1 MENLI
6 RELNV
11 AVAEDERRRPDEG
24 PVNEEWLEGT
34 NVLVPQTDASRRKAV
49 IESHHAK
56 QKRRRPK
63 RRTLDTPLQDVL
75 SSPTVSA
82 SASCRHKQE
91 VSEMRNTKGR
101 SAVPLPIPVLPPA
114 SRRRCTSSRRSP
126 SPSTSLY
133 SSSPGGASMMS
144 TTVTSSAAGSLS
156 SEPFLLSSDS
166 EVDSEEEVDWLE
178 SFSIVSSPDEL
189 QDSSDG
195 FADTLLDDG
204 LDNRNWFEKS
214 KDDAESG
221 RPGVSTGEEIQLSK
235 KQLKKFGKGNGA
247 FSYPD
252 FITNP
257 KQQLTENPPKYK
269 RCQLRIDSAHR
280 ATAKNLDQDS
290 PVSEILIS
298 GRSRCGRT
306 YMDDIVVVEILKEPG
321 HKKDLQKQDGSA
333 NTNLAVT
340 EGLAYGQVV
349 GLLERIRYP
358 EVDHPVLYCTL
369 DDMEG
374 HLMRPLCKTVPKI
387 HVMNDTVRNQ
397 HKDLLKTRIE
407 IKTITP
413 NGDIEHRGF
422 QDVRPSERELYVFK
436 VAILNWRQK
445 SLYPLGAVLDCH
457 MSGRD
462 YASGLKVLLMQQRV
476 PTIYP
481 QEVINNTND
490 ILQGGDL
497 SADGREVLTD
507 RLVFTI
513 DPPGSVDLDDA
524 LSVWKEGTHYV
535 VGVHIADVALV
546 VQEGSAVDEEAR
558 KRAATFYP
566 RLCKPHRMLPE
577 PIGTEMCSLLPEE
590 ERPALSV
597 FYRFNDKLNQ
607 VGDPEVKKTVIR
619 SRKQFTYSEVQCVI
633 DGNAPTDLEQG
644 MCDAVLHLH
653 RISAK
658 LGETRKKT
666 CMLFI
671 PFEDPRLVD
680 SLDDD
685 MKSKEAH
692 ALVEELMILTNSYI
706 AKRLRSNYEQL
717 AEWRDEEGGVANL
730 VMQLQGKNV
739 TPDTKLSVDATS
751 SGGACQRQTL
761 MIQDNLWKCLCRCLE
776 DGKIEEARKIA
787 FMDDLHPLQCLAN
800 SHWMQI
806 METAQYK
813 CSYGLNQLDHFHF
826 GLDMAHYTHFT
837 SPIRRYADLHIH
849 RLLHADL
856 NGEIPTCTPDDVT
869 NLCREISSA
878 KSRQKVFQKGCRSLK
893 IADSLQRQPLVFRTF
908 VDQVDSEQ
916 LTLTVPSLRAV
927 SDRKQELPFSI
938 LGVSSQPELTTDT
951 AQKKVTVEVQ
961 WKRRIY
967 DVQGL
972 KPRDHVAKREAIE
985 RIAGSESSRPL
996 TMNINH
1002 NHHSVIV
1009 KQKDWMQILKDLTG
1023 NRRQKWENT
1032 PQPVQE
1038 RRSGNDPLFD
1048 HMTSEKGDGTVS
1060 LRPCY
1065 FKTQFSPG
1073 QVLQIQMSA
1082 EPRKGILKPRVDLL
1096 HMVRNASFCVQHME
1110 NPVTA
1115 LGYVASKSTGEKT
1128 FKRFTDYISAWMP
1141 LLEMEAAHGAGNS
1154 DGYVTI
1160 ENVTLTMSPN
1170 DVKQRPGRVCYRG
1183 TFKLSAS
1190 FCFDRCI
1197 NFGGRSPL
1205 STDDDKREP
1214 SSKTRYHFPLDYL
1227 CIRYVTDLPAATLS
1241 RLEQAVVP
1249 DSLDKQYTWVGH
1261 ASIVDVLHKGRKK
1274 KDGGDFH
1281 VTFVLSHTAPS
1292 PPQSLLTKDGDKVT
1306 LEILPKDEVERRAQH
1321 MLLQLE
1327 EEGCEIPRA
1336 IAYGSTI
1343 PALDDDRMKLGKK
1356 AENHELPATQR
1367 FIPKNNPAQQQAIRM
1382 AMTSSASLIQGP
1394 PGTGK
1399 TYTGMK
1405 LVYLFCKI
1413 NRQLEKEGKG
1423 KKTVLFCGPSNKS
1436 VDLVAKVLNQ
1446 KLGRLCPKMVRMY
1459 GSAIESK
1466 DYPVPRGNLRSTRGM
1481 RADLVCDPELQNVAL
1496 HHIIRHS
1503 DKPYAEQIAA
1513 FEKLFQQSP
1522 SSVDNNVLQ
1531 KYYKLLRKASV
1542 EELGNYEVVLTTCAV
1557 AGSSRLVEGL
1567 KGKVFQVMIDEC
1579 AMSPEP
1585 HSLVPIIATKARQVV
1600 LIGDHKQ
1607 LRPII
1612 TCQAAAELGLE
1623 QSLFERLY
1631 DRNDVPRMFL
1641 NVQYRMHPQI
1651 CEFPSQE
1658 FYEGKLRTGR
1668 FKYREDE
1675 QPLPFWPRDLQ
1686 TNEEVPHILV
1696 DVRGEEEAM
1705 SVSTDEGNERSKS
1718 NVLEAEK
1725 VMEILSFFKLFEIE
1739 LQYIKVLT
1747 QYNAQRHLLEQK
1759 MKQQAEER
1767 TGRFNRYDKDKSK
1780 HNASTVVSSQGGEWD
1795 YVILSTVRSLPSY
1808 KIEPHPTHGW
1818 CRQNLGFITD
1828 KNQVNVALTRA
1839 KKGIIIVGNMELLR
1853 CDEVWRHLVD
1863 RYEAMGCVRD
1873 AAQFPPPL
1881 PPRKRRPRHANQPG
1895 AAGEWQKV

>member
-1 MENLI
+1 
-6 RELNV
+6 
-11 AVAEDERRRPDEG
+11 
-24 PVNEEWLEGT
+24 
-34 NVLVPQTDASRRKAV
+34 
-49 IESHHAK
+49 
-56 QKRRRPK
+56 
-63 RRTLDTPLQDVL
+63 
-75 SSPTVSA
+75 
-82 SASCRHKQE
+82 
-91 VSEMRNTKGR
+91 
-101 SAVPLPIPVLPPA
+101 
-114 SRRRCTSSRRSP
+114 
-126 SPSTSLY
+126 
-133 SSSPGGASMMS
+133 
-144 TTVTSSAAGSLS
+144 
-156 SEPFLLSSDS
+156 
-166 EVDSEEEVDWLE
+166 
-178 SFSIVSSPDEL
+178 
-189 QDSSDG
+189 
-195 FADTLLDDG
+195 
-204 LDNRNWFEKS
+204 
-214 KDDAESG
+214 
-221 RPGVSTGEEIQLSK
+221 
-235 KQLKKFGKGNGA
+235 
-247 FSYPD
+247 
-252 FITNP
+252 
-257 KQQLTENPPKYK
+257 
-269 RCQLRIDSAHR
+269 
-280 ATAKNLDQDS
+280 
-290 PVSEILIS
+290 
-298 GRSRCGRT
+298 
-306 YMDDIVVVEILKEPG
+306 MDDIVVVEILKEPG

-607 VGDPEVKKTVIR
+607 VGDPEVKKTNFC
-619 SRKQFTYSEVQCVI
+619 QAW
-633 DGNAPTDLEQG
+633 GN
-644 MCDAVLHLH
+644 
-653 RISAK
+653 
-658 LGETRKKT
+658 RKKT

-706 AKRLRSNYEQL
+706 AKRLRS
-717 AEWRDEEGGVANL
+717 
-730 VMQLQGKNV
+730 K
-739 TPDTKLSVDATS
+739 
-751 SGGACQRQTL
+751 
-761 MIQDNLWKCLCRCLE
+761 CLE

-938 LGVSSQPELTTDT
+938 LGWSISNGRGLQ
-951 AQKKVTVEVQ
+951 
-961 WKRRIY
+961 RIK
-967 DVQGL
+967 QICE
-972 KPRDHVAKREAIE
+972 KSRE
-985 RIAGSESSRPL
+985 
-996 TMNINH
+996 NH
-1002 NHHSVIV
+1002 N
-1009 KQKDWMQILKDLTG
+1009 
-1023 NRRQKWENT
+1023 
-1032 PQPVQE
+1032 
-1038 RRSGNDPLFD
+1038 
-1048 HMTSEKGDGTVS
+1048 
-1060 LRPCY
+1060 
-1065 FKTQFSPG
+1065 
-1073 QVLQIQMSA
+1073 
-1082 EPRKGILKPRVDLL
+1082 
-1096 HMVRNASFCVQHME
+1096 
-1110 NPVTA
+1110 
-1115 LGYVASKSTGEKT
+1115 
-1128 FKRFTDYISAWMP
+1128 
-1141 LLEMEAAHGAGNS
+1141 
-1154 DGYVTI
+1154 
-1160 ENVTLTMSPN
+1160 
-1170 DVKQRPGRVCYRG
+1170 
-1183 TFKLSAS
+1183 
-1190 FCFDRCI
+1190 
-1197 NFGGRSPL
+1197 
-1205 STDDDKREP
+1205 
-1214 SSKTRYHFPLDYL
+1214 
-1227 CIRYVTDLPAATLS
+1227 
-1241 RLEQAVVP
+1241 
-1249 DSLDKQYTWVGH
+1249 
-1261 ASIVDVLHKGRKK
+1261 
-1274 KDGGDFH
+1274 
-1281 VTFVLSHTAPS
+1281 
-1292 PPQSLLTKDGDKVT
+1292 
-1306 LEILPKDEVERRAQH
+1306 
-1321 MLLQLE
+1321 
-1327 EEGCEIPRA
+1327 
-1336 IAYGSTI
+1336 
-1343 PALDDDRMKLGKK
+1343 
-1356 AENHELPATQR
+1356 
-1367 FIPKNNPAQQQAIRM
+1367 AIR
-1382 AMTSSASLIQGP
+1382 
-1394 PGTGK
+1394 TGK

-1413 NRQLEKEGKG
+1413 NRQLEEGKG

-1436 VDLVAKVLNQ
+1436 VDLVA
-1446 KLGRLCPKMVRMY
+1446 
-1459 GSAIESK
+1459 
-1466 DYPVPRGNLRSTRGM
+1466 ST
-1481 RADLVCDPELQNVAL
+1481 
-1496 HHIIRHS
+1496 HS
-1503 DKPYAEQIAA
+1503 DKPYAERIAA

-1542 EELGNYEVVLTTCAV
+1542 EELGNYEV
-1557 AGSSRLVEGL
+1557 
-1567 KGKVFQVMIDEC
+1567 VMIDEC

-1780 HNASTVVSSQGGEWD
+1780 HNASTVVSSQ
-1795 YVILSTVRSLPSY
+1795 
-1808 KIEPHPTHGW
+1808 EPHPTHGW

-1839 KKGIIIVGNMELLR
+1839 KKGIIIVDQDTR
-1853 CDEVWRHLVD
+1853 TS
-1863 RYEAMGCVRD
+1863 
-1873 AAQFPPPL
+1873 Q
-1881 PPRKRRPRHANQPG
+1881 G

>member
-1 MENLI
+1 
-6 RELNV
+6 
-11 AVAEDERRRPDEG
+11 
-24 PVNEEWLEGT
+24 
-34 NVLVPQTDASRRKAV
+34 
-49 IESHHAK
+49 
-56 QKRRRPK
+56 
-63 RRTLDTPLQDVL
+63 
-75 SSPTVSA
+75 
-82 SASCRHKQE
+82 
-91 VSEMRNTKGR
+91 
-101 SAVPLPIPVLPPA
+101 
-114 SRRRCTSSRRSP
+114 
-126 SPSTSLY
+126 
-133 SSSPGGASMMS
+133 
-144 TTVTSSAAGSLS
+144 
-156 SEPFLLSSDS
+156 
-166 EVDSEEEVDWLE
+166 
-178 SFSIVSSPDEL
+178 
-189 QDSSDG
+189 
-195 FADTLLDDG
+195 
-204 LDNRNWFEKS
+204 
-214 KDDAESG
+214 
-221 RPGVSTGEEIQLSK
+221 
-235 KQLKKFGKGNGA
+235 
-247 FSYPD
+247 
-252 FITNP
+252 
-257 KQQLTENPPKYK
+257 
-269 RCQLRIDSAHR
+269 
-280 ATAKNLDQDS
+280 
-290 PVSEILIS
+290 
-298 GRSRCGRT
+298 
-306 YMDDIVVVEILKEPG
+306 MDDIVVVEILKEPG
-321 HKKDLQKQDGSA
+321 HKKDLQKQDGSS
-333 NTNLAVT
+333 NTNLTVT

-462 YASGLKVLLMQQRV
+462 YPSGLKVLLMQQRV

-546 VQEGSAVDEEAR
+546 VQEGSAVDKEAR

-577 PIGTEMCSLLPEE
+577 PI
-590 ERPALSV
+590 
-597 FYRFNDKLNQ
+597 
-607 VGDPEVKKTVIR
+607 
-619 SRKQFTYSEVQCVI
+619 
-633 DGNAPTDLEQG
+633 
-644 MCDAVLHLH
+644 
-653 RISAK
+653 
-658 LGETRKKT
+658 
-666 CMLFI
+666 
-671 PFEDPRLVD
+671 DPRLVD

-706 AKRLRSNYEQL
+706 AKRLRSKFPNQMILICHKPPSYEQL

-856 NGEIPTCTPDDVT
+856 NGEIPSCTPDDVT

-916 LTLTVPSLRAV
+916 LTLMVPSLRGV

-938 LGVSSQPELTTDT
+938 LG
-951 AQKKVTVEVQ
+951 
-961 WKRRIY
+961 
-967 DVQGL
+967 
-972 KPRDHVAKREAIE
+972 
-985 RIAGSESSRPL
+985 
-996 TMNINH
+996 
-1002 NHHSVIV
+1002 
-1009 KQKDWMQILKDLTG
+1009 
-1023 NRRQKWENT
+1023 
-1032 PQPVQE
+1032 
-1038 RRSGNDPLFD
+1038 
-1048 HMTSEKGDGTVS
+1048 
-1060 LRPCY
+1060 
-1065 FKTQFSPG
+1065 
-1073 QVLQIQMSA
+1073 
-1082 EPRKGILKPRVDLL
+1082 
-1096 HMVRNASFCVQHME
+1096 
-1110 NPVTA
+1110 
-1115 LGYVASKSTGEKT
+1115 
-1128 FKRFTDYISAWMP
+1128 
-1141 LLEMEAAHGAGNS
+1141 
-1154 DGYVTI
+1154 
-1160 ENVTLTMSPN
+1160 
-1170 DVKQRPGRVCYRG
+1170 
-1183 TFKLSAS
+1183 
-1190 FCFDRCI
+1190 
-1197 NFGGRSPL
+1197 
-1205 STDDDKREP
+1205 
-1214 SSKTRYHFPLDYL
+1214 
-1227 CIRYVTDLPAATLS
+1227 
-1241 RLEQAVVP
+1241 AVVP

-1306 LEILPKDEVERRAQH
+1306 LEILPKDEVER
-1321 MLLQLE
+1321 
-1327 EEGCEIPRA
+1327 
-1336 IAYGSTI
+1336 
-1343 PALDDDRMKLGKK
+1343 
-1356 AENHELPATQR
+1356 
-1367 FIPKNNPAQQQAIRM
+1367 
-1382 AMTSSASLIQGP
+1382 
-1394 PGTGK
+1394 
-1399 TYTGMK
+1399 
-1405 LVYLFCKI
+1405 
-1413 NRQLEKEGKG
+1413 
-1423 KKTVLFCGPSNKS
+1423 
-1436 VDLVAKVLNQ
+1436 
-1446 KLGRLCPKMVRMY
+1446 
-1459 GSAIESK
+1459 
-1466 DYPVPRGNLRSTRGM
+1466 
-1481 RADLVCDPELQNVAL
+1481 
-1496 HHIIRHS
+1496 HS
-1503 DKPYAEQIAA
+1503 DKPYAERIAA

-1531 KYYKLLRKASV
+1531 NYYKLIRKASV

-1631 DRNDVPRMFL
+1631 GRNDVPRMFL
-1641 NVQYRMHPQI
+1641 NVQYRM
-1651 CEFPSQE
+1651 
-1658 FYEGKLRTGR
+1658 
-1668 FKYREDE
+1668 
-1675 QPLPFWPRDLQ
+1675 
-1686 TNEEVPHILV
+1686 
-1696 DVRGEEEAM
+1696 
-1705 SVSTDEGNERSKS
+1705 
-1718 NVLEAEK
+1718 
-1725 VMEILSFFKLFEIE
+1725 MEILSFFKLFEIE

-1863 RYEAMGCVRD
+1863 SV
-1873 AAQFPPPL
+1873 
-1881 PPRKRRPRHANQPG
+1881 
-1895 AAGEWQKV
+1895 